1 MDDIRIIGA
10 EFSNHKGL
18 TISLSTLTDGLS
30 GHGWHAALSP
40 CSVEYLQSRFRQNP
54 FLDQVVDQLAGPLLA
69 SLHSRN
75 ILPQARIT
83 SLTVPFGIM
92 PVATTRPCPQRQE
105 GHWQNNTN
113 Q

>member
-1 MDDIRIIGA
+1 MDDIRIIG
-10 EFSNHKGL
+10 EKFSNHKGL
-18 TISLSTLTDGLS
+18 AISLSTLTDGLS

-75 ILPQARIT
+75 ILPQSKDHLLDSSFRNHAR
-83 SLTVPFGIM
+83 G
-92 PVATTRPCPQRQE
+92 
-105 GHWQNNTN
+105 NN
-113 Q
+113 

>member
-54 FLDQVVDQLAGPLLA
+54 FLDQVVDQFAGPLLA
-69 SLHSRN
+69 SLHSSKDHLLDSSFWN
-75 ILPQARIT
+75 HAR
-83 SLTVPFGIM
+83 G
-92 PVATTRPCPQRQE
+92 
-105 GHWQNNTN
+105 NN
-113 Q
+113 